1 MGDHRYEDSPE
12 GRTCKGG
19 QLSQLAAPPSKWA
32 TSLRT
37 TPCTSLRMA
46 EFPWL
51 ESPLAMLVTWR
62 KPCTTSPSNYFLAPV
77 ESRSSPPPHTLFR
90 PCVQTSIKFIKFP
103 LLSRSKYFLC
113 LSKSDETPGDFNAM
127 TFPWQFCCASIQQNV
142 FLMSRAS

>member
-19 QLSQLAAPPSKWA
+19 QLSQLAAPPSQWA
-32 TSLRT
+32 TSSRT

-62 KPCTTSPSNYFLAPV
+62 KPCTTSPSNSFLAPV
-77 ESRSSPPPHTLFR
+77 ESRSSPHTAPTLCSNFYKVYQIS
-90 PCVQTSIKFIKFP
+90 P
-103 LLSRSKYFLC
+103 LSRSKVYPC
-113 LSKSDETPGDFNAM
+113 LSTSDEIPGDSNAM

-142 FLMSRAS
+142 FWMS